1 MSAFRFRPQVEQL
14 DGRCLP
20 SANPTISIGD
30 AFVTEGNSGQTA
42 LVFTVSLSKASGRQ
56 VSVNYATADEPYPWT
71 SAIAGS
77 DYLPATGKLT
87 FAPGETTK
95 TITILVNGDTDY
107 EGNESFLVN
116 LSGARG
122 AKIADATGYGV
133 ILEDGDPP
141 PDYGDGG
148 GPAPPPSDY
157 GGSIYY

>member
-1 MSAFRFRPQVEQL
+1 MSAFTFRPQVEQL

-30 AFVTEGNSGQTA
+30 AFVTEGDSGQTA
-42 LVFTVSLSKASGRQ
+42 LVFTVSLSKASSRE
-56 VSVNYATADEPYPWT
+56 VSVNYATADDQGLWI

-77 DYLPATGKLT
+77 DYVPTAGKLT

-95 TITILVNGDTDY
+95 TITVLVNGETDY
-107 EGNESFLVN
+107 EDDEHFFVD
-116 LSGARG
+116 LSSARG
-122 AKIADATGYGV
+122 AKIADATGYGL
-133 ILEDGDPP
+133 ILNDDLP

-148 GPAPPPSDY
+148 GPAPFGDY